1 MGAVRG
7 VVFRGSVRRFHLL
20 LMLAVLGGS
29 FLHGADQPD
38 LDSLAQEGL
47 RILAD
52 YLRIDT
58 TNPPGNEEAAARFFA
73 RILRKEDIPF
83 RILESAP
90 GRANLYA
97 RLRGSGGAP
106 PLLLLQHMDVVP
118 SDQDQWAVGPF
129 SGELS
134 QEALWGR
141 GALDMKGL
149 GVVHLM
155 TFLAIQRS
163 RLPLN
168 RDVILLA
175 AADEEAGGGLGVA
188 WLMDNHFEL
197 LRGVGLVLAEGG
209 TNVVVDGRPAYIGI
223 EVSQKVPLWLRLS
236 VKGQPGH
243 GSTLHP
249 ESAPWRL
256 IRALQ
261 KISNYGS
268 PVRVEPSVARYFRRI
283 ARFQPPQQQQLFSGI
298 RRVLEDRNLVG
309 ELGPYYGS
317 LLQNTVNLTVLRAGE
332 ATNAVPAEAVAE
344 LDCRLLPSQDVDQ
357 FVSDLARLIDDPAV
371 QIQRLL
377 EFGPNASPEDSEL
390 FTAVEEVLAT
400 NDWAAEVGPSV
411 LPGFTDSYHFRAAGI
426 PAYGFT
432 PFMAASGEGRGVHGE
447 NERIT
452 VPDFQQ
458 GLSLFYQVVERLV
471 RSPQPRATASEN

>member
-1 MGAVRG
+1 MSGVRGAVG
-7 VVFRGSVRRFHLL
+7 GWVRRFRR
-20 LMLAVLGGS
+20 LMILGILAGS
-29 FLHGADQPD
+29 SLQAADQPD
-38 LDSLAQEGL
+38 LDSLAEEGL

-52 YLRIDT
+52 YLRVDT
-58 TNPPGNEEAAARFFA
+58 TNPPGNEEAAARFLA
-73 RILRKEDIPF
+73 RILRKEEIPF

-97 RLRGSGGAP
+97 RLRGTGGAS

-118 SDQDQWAVGPF
+118 SNQNQWEIGPF

-134 QEALWGR
+134 QEAVWGR

-163 RLPLN
+163 KLPLN

-175 AADEEAGGGLGVA
+175 TADEEAGGNLGLA

-197 LRGVGLVLAEGG
+197 LRGVGLVLGEGG
-209 TNVVVDGRPAYIGI
+209 ANVVVDGRPAYIGI
-223 EVSQKVPLWLRLS
+223 EVTQKVPLWLRLS
-236 VKGQPGH
+236 VKGQSGH
-243 GSTLHP
+243 ASILHP
-249 ESAPWRL
+249 GSAPWRL
-256 IRALQ
+256 VRALQ
-261 KISNYGS
+261 RISTYQS
-268 PVRVEPSVARYFRRI
+268 PIRVEPSVARYFRRI
-283 ARFQPPQQQQLFSGI
+283 ARFQPPSQQQLFSGI
-298 RRVLEDRNLVG
+298 RRVLEDRHLVA

-317 LLQNTVNLTVLRAGE
+317 LLQNTINLTVLRAGE

-344 LDCRLLPSQDVDQ
+344 LDCRLLPSQDIDQ
-357 FVSDLARLIDDPAV
+357 FVSDLTRLIDDPAV

-377 EFGPNASPEDSEL
+377 EFGPGYSPEDSEL
-390 FTAVEEVLAT
+390 FTAVEEVLA
-400 NDWAAEVGPSV
+400 AMGSPAEVGPSV
-411 LPGFTDSYHFRAAGI
+411 LAGFTDSYHFRTAGI

-432 PFMAASGEGRGVHGE
+432 PFLAASGEARGVHGE

-452 VPDFQQ
+452 VTDFRQ
-458 GLSLFYQVVERLV
+458 GLSLFYRVVERLV
-471 RSPQPRATASEN
+471 RAPQPGDAAPPPN